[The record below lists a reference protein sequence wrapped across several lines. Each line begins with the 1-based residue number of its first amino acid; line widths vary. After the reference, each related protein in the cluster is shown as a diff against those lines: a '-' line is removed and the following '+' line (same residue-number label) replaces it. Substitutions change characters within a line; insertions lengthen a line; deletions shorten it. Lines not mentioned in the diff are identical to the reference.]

1 MFKKTLRK
9 LTILNSGVFLFIF
22 ILFGYVL
29 YGYVAHQLFD
39 DVDDSLHRKAA
50 AVNIIDGHPKL
61 TMTQPPLLD
70 PRVMI
75 FLRDSD
81 NRIIQ
86 YYPSLLEDTGDLT
99 MVLLQA
105 PINTFQTRKIDQH
118 IYRLLSLPLPGENS
132 RVIKADGSQ
141 TQFVQVIAV
150 ALVDSEVTMLKRLL
164 TVIFAS
170 LIIGVLAIASA
181 GYFLA
186 NRALI
191 PIKASWDKQQQFVAD
206 ASHELR
212 TPITIIKSNVELLLR
227 HPEHTIELEIIR
239 ITNVLREA
247 IRMRNLVSTLLTL
260 ARSDANQLELQLMS
274 INLGEVI
281 NEVVEQFAPLTEV
294 KGVTLAA
301 KVEDSIEIEAD
312 KERIHQLLAILLD
325 NALKHTAQ
333 SGTILLTCRQN
344 LNFVLI
350 KVIDTGSGISQADL
364 PQVFDRFFRGDKAR
378 SRENGG
384 AGLGLSIA
392 QWIVQQH
399 GGKISIE
406 SELGMGTEVTVSLPV
421 KGI

>member
-9 LTILNSGVFLFIF
+9 LTLLNSGVFLLIF
-22 ILFGYVL
+22 VLFGYVL

-50 AVNIIDGHPKL
+50 AVTIVGGRPKL
-61 TMTQPPLLD
+61 TMGQPPILD

-75 FLRDSD
+75 FLRDTD
-81 NRIIQ
+81 NSIIR
-86 YYPSLLEDTGDLT
+86 YYPPLLEDTDDLT
-99 MVLLQA
+99 TVLRQA
-105 PINTFQTRKIDQH
+105 QPNVFQTRKIDQH
-118 IYRLLSLPLPGENS
+118 VYRLFSLPLPGEPAG
-132 RVIKADGSQ
+132 VVQADGSQ
-141 TQFVQVIAV
+141 TEFVQVIAV

-164 TVIFAS
+164 TVIFVS
-170 LIIGVLAIASA
+170 LIIGVLAIAIA

-212 TPITIIKSNVELLLR
+212 TPITVIKSNIELLLR
-227 HPEHTIELEIIR
+227 HPEHTIELELIR

-260 ARSDANQLELQLMS
+260 ARSDANQLELELRI

-281 NEVVEQFAPLTEV
+281 DGVIEQFAPLAEV
-294 KGVTLAA
+294 KGVQLVT
-301 KVEDSIEIEAD
+301 KVMGNIEIEAD

-325 NALKHTAQ
+325 NALKYTAY
-333 SGTILLTCRQN
+333 SGTILLTCHSS
-344 LNFVLI
+344 LNFMLI
-350 KVIDTGSGISQADL
+350 KITDSGCGISQADL

-378 SRENGG
+378 PRENGG

-399 GGKISIE
+399 GGKIGID
-406 SELGMGTEVTVSLPV
+406 SELGVGTEVTVFLPI
-421 KGI
+421 KSA